1 MTLSLGDHFTSAL
14 QTRKS
19 LYLSMGTLDFG
30 NQKNIYIFLIKF
42 EKSYKWSKHQ
52 KKKKWVGSQTTFFLK
67 KENAKKLPNDKKLA

>member
-1 MTLSLGDHFTSAL
+1 MTLSLGDHSTSAL

-42 EKSYKWSKHQ
+42 EKSYK
-52 KKKKWVGSQTTFFLK
+52 
-67 KENAKKLPNDKKLA
+67 

>member
-1 MTLSLGDHFTSAL
+1 MTLSLGDHSTSAL

-42 EKSYKWSKHQ
+42 EKSYKWSKH
-52 KKKKWVGSQTTFFLK
+52 KKKKKKKKMSGLANNFFF
-67 KENAKKLPNDKKLA
+67 